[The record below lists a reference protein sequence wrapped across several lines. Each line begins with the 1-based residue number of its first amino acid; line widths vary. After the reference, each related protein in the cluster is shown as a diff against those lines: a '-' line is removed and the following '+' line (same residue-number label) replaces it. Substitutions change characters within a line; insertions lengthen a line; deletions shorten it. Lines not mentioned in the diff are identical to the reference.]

1 MNKRRLGKLAFA
13 LSLAVIVSAP
23 VLAADYRL
31 GVADKVKIKVQEWP
45 DLSGE
50 YTVTPDGSVSLPLIG
65 NVNAAGL
72 RLKEFAQQISERLKQ
87 RSEGSDQVLTAVE
100 IAQFRPFSIMG
111 DVQRPGQ
118 YPYRPGLTVLEAVT
132 VAGGYYRPEL
142 GMLRL
147 GREAVIATGEI
158 NTQQIKLN
166 RLLVHEARL
175 DATLAGR
182 EDVPLPPEL
191 LKLKD
196 DPDISATL
204 KSEQAALDLE
214 NGLKRNG
221 RTAFETIKSL
231 YENEITALRGQGKA
245 LAEEKESIGTQLTQL
260 RSMAARG
267 LALSPTMFALERSY
281 AQVSNEQLSTETAVV
296 RANENIT
303 LAEERARQLDQE
315 KNRLDSKDLQQT
327 RDAIAEGRAKLET
340 ATLLLHEAQTTAQA
354 EAFELMTQD
363 HEGRKFTIIRKDGDA
378 IQQLAADETTSVAPD
393 DIIKIPS
400 GRSLPIVSSKNLSP
414 RAELTVRQAR

>member
-1 MNKRRLGKLAFA
+1 MNKRRLGKLALA

-303 LAEERARQLDQE
+303 LAEERARQLNQE

-340 ATLLLHEAQTTAQA
+340 ATLLLHEAQTTAPA

>member
-158 NTQQIKLN
+158 NAQQIKLN

-340 ATLLLHEAQTTAQA
+340 ATLLLHEAQTTAPA

>member
-1 MNKRRLGKLAFA
+1 MNKRRLGKLALA

-340 ATLLLHEAQTTAQA
+340 ATLLLHEAQTTAPA

-414 RAELTVRQAR
+414 RAELTERQAR

>member
-1 MNKRRLGKLAFA
+1 MNKRRLGKLALA

-303 LAEERARQLDQE
+303 LAEERARQLNQE

-340 ATLLLHEAQTTAQA
+340 ATLLLHEAQTTAPA

-414 RAELTVRQAR
+414 RAELTERQAR

>member
-1 MNKRRLGKLAFA
+1 
-13 LSLAVIVSAP
+13 
-23 VLAADYRL
+23 
-31 GVADKVKIKVQEWP
+31 VADKVKIKVQEWP

-281 AQVSNEQLSTETAVV
+281 AQVSNEQLTTETAVV

-303 LAEERARQLDQE
+303 LAEERARQLNQE

-340 ATLLLHEAQTTAQA
+340 ATLLLHEAQTTAPA

-414 RAELTVRQAR
+414 RAELTERQAR

>member
-1 MNKRRLGKLAFA
+1 MNKRRLGKLALA

-158 NTQQIKLN
+158 NAQQIKLN

-340 ATLLLHEAQTTAQA
+340 ATLLLHEAQTTAPA

-414 RAELTVRQAR
+414 RAELTERQAR

>member
-1 MNKRRLGKLAFA
+1 MNKRRLGKLAVA

-23 VLAADYRL
+23 VLAGDYRL

-87 RSEGSDQVLTAVE
+87 RSDGSEQVLTAVE

-111 DVQRPGQ
+111 DVQKPGQ

-158 NTQQIKLN
+158 NTQKIKLN

-175 DATLAGR
+175 DATLAER
-182 EDVPLPPEL
+182 KDVPLPPEL
-191 LKLKD
+191 VKLKD
-196 DPDISATL
+196 DPEISAIL

-214 NGLKRNG
+214 NEMKRNG

-231 YENEITALRGQGKA
+231 FENEITSLRGQGKA
-245 LAEEKESIGTQLTQL
+245 LAEEKESIGSQLTQL

-303 LAEERARQLDQE
+303 LAEERVRQLDQE
-315 KNRLDSKDLQQT
+315 RNRLDSKDLQQT
-327 RDAIAEGRAKLET
+327 RDAIAEARAKLET
-340 ATLLLHEAQTTAQA
+340 STLLLHEAQTSAPA
-354 EAFELMTQD
+354 EAHQLMSQD
-363 HEGRKFTIIRKDGDA
+363 HEGQKFTIIRKDGDT
-378 IQQLAADETTSVAPD
+378 IQQLAADETTFVAPD
-393 DIIKIPS
+393 DIVKIPS
-400 GRSLPIVSSKNLSP
+400 ARSLPIVSSKNLSP
-414 RAELTVRQAR
+414 RAEISER

>member
-158 NTQQIKLN
+158 NAQQIKLN

-340 ATLLLHEAQTTAQA
+340 ATLLLHEAQTTAPA

-414 RAELTVRQAR
+414 RAELTERQAR

>member
-340 ATLLLHEAQTTAQA
+340 ATLLLHEAQTTAPA

>member
-327 RDAIAEGRAKLET
+327 RDAIAEGRAKIET
-340 ATLLLHEAQTTAQA
+340 ATLLLHEAQTTAPA

-414 RAELTVRQAR
+414 RAELTERQAR

>member
-1 MNKRRLGKLAFA
+1 MNKRRLGKLALA

-340 ATLLLHEAQTTAQA
+340 ATLLLHEAQTTAPA

>member
-1 MNKRRLGKLAFA
+1 M
-13 LSLAVIVSAP
+13 
-23 VLAADYRL
+23 
-31 GVADKVKIKVQEWP
+31 
-45 DLSGE
+45 
-50 YTVTPDGSVSLPLIG
+50 
-65 NVNAAGL
+65 
-72 RLKEFAQQISERLKQ
+72 
-87 RSEGSDQVLTAVE
+87 
-100 IAQFRPFSIMG
+100 
-111 DVQRPGQ
+111 
-118 YPYRPGLTVLEAVT
+118 
-132 VAGGYYRPEL
+132 
-142 GMLRL
+142 
-147 GREAVIATGEI
+147 
-158 NTQQIKLN
+158 
-166 RLLVHEARL
+166 
-175 DATLAGR
+175 
-182 EDVPLPPEL
+182 
-191 LKLKD
+191 
-196 DPDISATL
+196 
-204 KSEQAALDLE
+204 
-214 NGLKRNG
+214 KRNG

-340 ATLLLHEAQTTAQA
+340 ATLLLHEAQTTAPA

-414 RAELTVRQAR
+414 RAELTERQAR